1 MPATRGVQGFSIFEL
16 LVSLAILGIVT
27 VQILGMISTQQHQ
40 ASTHREVV
48 EVQEDVRLISDL
60 MLADIRMAGFML
72 PNSVGLSS
80 VDGGNA
86 ASDVVCTSDASIIDP
101 AVLVGVTDRFSGARL
116 TTNLDAADTS
126 ITLNA
131 GDLDV
136 DGDGDNDF
144 AAGSGVIVSDGIS
157 THCGRITGVTTSGV
171 TRTISFTPA
180 TPGGFSI
187 GSGAG
192 VAAPAVVYEV
202 TAAGLLR
209 NNQLFS
215 GQVED
220 LQIEFGV
227 DSDSDGELTGGEF
240 PIHSLIADTALVR
253 SVRLTVVTRTE
264 RDDQGFLTDGR
275 PAIANRS
282 AGAADTIR
290 RRIAVN
296 TIAPRNYL

>member
-1 MPATRGVQGFSIFEL
+1 MPVTRGNQGFSIFEL
-16 LVSLAILGIVT
+16 MVSLAILGIVT
-27 VQILGMISTQQHQ
+27 VQILGMISTQQRQ

-48 EVQEDVRLISDL
+48 AVQEDVRLISDL

-86 ASDVVCTSDASIIDP
+86 NSDIVCTSDPTVIDATVLASATGRFGGAPLTADLG
-101 AVLVGVTDRFSGARL
+101 AAANSVSVT
-116 TTNLDAADTS
+116 AAD
-126 ITLNA
+126 
-131 GDLDV
+131 LDI
-136 DGDGDNDF
+136 DDDGDNDF
-144 AAGSGVIVSDGIS
+144 LVGSGVIVSDGAS
-157 THCGRITGVTTSGV
+157 THCARVTAVANSGV
-171 TRTISFTPA
+171 TRAISFTPA
-180 TPGGFSI
+180 TPAGFSLP
-187 GSGAG
+187 SGAA

-202 TAAGLLR
+202 TGAGLLR

-227 DSDSDGELTGGEF
+227 DSNSDGEITGAEF
-240 PIHSLIADTALVR
+240 PVHGLVADTALVR

-275 PAIANRS
+275 PAVANRN

-296 TIAPRNYL
+296 TVSPRNYL